1 MTQQASTIRF
11 RPVIRMFVSSTFSD
25 MKHERNAL
33 EADAFP
39 KLEQLCQRQG
49 FQFQAIDLRWGVST
63 EAGLDHRTMR
73 ICFDELRR
81 AQEISPR
88 PNFLILL
95 GNRYGWRPLPEE
107 ISIAEFQAL
116 ERAAAEVTTSTGQP
130 PPRSFAGVVSPGR
143 KCGPAQV
150 K

>member
-1 MTQQASTIRF
+1 
-11 RPVIRMFVSSTFSD
+11 

-33 EADAFP
+33 ATEAFP
-39 KLEQLCQRQG
+39 KLEQLCQKNG
-49 FQFQAIDLRWGVST
+49 FQFQAIDLRWGVSS

-88 PNFLILL
+88 PNFIILL

-107 ISIAEFQAL
+107 ISVKEFDEL
-116 ERAAAEVTTSTGQP
+116 KKAATTDRTARRSRNRTATPKGPRGLHGSLSPAPRCRWRLRRQGQ
-130 PPRSFAGVVSPGR
+130 GY
-143 KCGPAQV
+143 
-150 K
+150 